1 MSELTTSSSRSP
13 LPSSKGTDPVST
25 RLIESGVT
33 QKLEHLLSAVKGK
46 RTALILTHDNPDPDS
61 LAAAVAL
68 EYLLERRAGIE
79 SRVAYGGIIGRSEN
93 AALVKVLHLRAYP
106 VSEVSLADYD
116 LRALV
121 DTQPSVGNHS
131 LPADQM
137 ADLVIDHHPLR
148 QETLRVPFADVGGD
162 FGATSTMMVD

>member
-1 MSELTTSSSRSP
+1 MSSVAWSTTHGLSARSLCSKLHILPFTRKPFAFSNPWFGLKKRPMSELTTSSSRSP

-79 SRVAYGGIIGRSEN
+79 SKVAYGGIIGRSEN

-121 DTQPSVGNHS
+121 DTQPS
-131 LPADQM
+131 
-137 ADLVIDHHPLR
+137 
-148 QETLRVPFADVGGD
+148 
-162 FGATSTMMVD
+162 